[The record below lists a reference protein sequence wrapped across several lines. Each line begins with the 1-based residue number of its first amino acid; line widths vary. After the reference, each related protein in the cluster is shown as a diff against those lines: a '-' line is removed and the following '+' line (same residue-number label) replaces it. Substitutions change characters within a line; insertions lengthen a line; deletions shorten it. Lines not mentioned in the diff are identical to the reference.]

1 MCWQDI
7 SYKKMIETDQ
17 VEKIRKKYKGDEL
30 QRDSEQQKGEKDGS
44 LLDQA
49 SDDAG
54 KCGKTVYRDNG

>member
-1 MCWQDI
+1 
-7 SYKKMIETDQ
+7 MIETDQ

-54 KCGKTVYRDNG
+54 KCGKNGISGQRMSHLF

>member
-1 MCWQDI
+1 
-7 SYKKMIETDQ
+7 MIETDQ